1 MATHPDWLTPAMR
14 ALADPVRRRV
24 VWELRN
30 HEECVSVLAG
40 QVGITTALASHH
52 LRTLVQAGLVSE
64 RTDGHWHCYHLR
76 PDALEHLLADLTGL
90 LDPDLP
96 PTARPGASTWRPPV
110 AERSAIRIMP
120 GSGPDV

>member
-52 LRTLVQAGLVSE
+52 LRTLVQAGLVGE

-76 PDALEHLLADLTGL
+76 PDALEHLLVDLTGL

-96 PTARPGASTWRPPV
+96 PTARPGARTCRPTV
-110 AERSAIRIMP
+110 AERSAIGVIPR
-120 GSGPDV
+120 SGPEA